1 MLHGMPA
8 MLLAWPL
15 ALALSV
21 ALALALVL
29 VLFLGQMTE
38 GLMLFK
44 RQKAKSLLI
53 WLLF

>member
-1 MLHGMPA
+1 MLHGVPA
-8 MLLAWPL
+8 MLLAW
-15 ALALSV
+15 
-21 ALALALVL
+21 ALALALALAVAL
-29 VLFLGQMTE
+29 VLFL